1 MVKKG
6 RRSFRLRHC
15 TRCFFPVVGCCPPKA
30 PRLINRVTRPS
41 SSSQTKGSLSQN
53 IGGFPPPAAKKYRGF
68 VGLTISPAGWTPID
82 ASSGSGKATSEN
94 CVMGSGQTLL
104 IITSTSD
111 VEDAAARMAASDEK
125 FWGSE
130 ADFVI
135 ELEFSF
141 SMVCFVKYGEEKPY
155 LLR

>member
-1 MVKKG
+1 M
-6 RRSFRLRHC
+6 
-15 TRCFFPVVGCCPPKA
+15 
-30 PRLINRVTRPS
+30 RPC

-68 VGLTISPAGWTPID
+68 VDFTISPAAWTPIE

-94 CVMGSGQTLL
+94 CLMGSGQTLL

-111 VEDAAARMAASDEK
+111 VEDAAARIAASDEK
-125 FWGSE
+125 FCGSE
-130 ADFVI
+130 VEFVI

-141 SMVCFVKYGEEKPY
+141 SMVCFVKYCEEKPY
-155 LLR
+155 FLR